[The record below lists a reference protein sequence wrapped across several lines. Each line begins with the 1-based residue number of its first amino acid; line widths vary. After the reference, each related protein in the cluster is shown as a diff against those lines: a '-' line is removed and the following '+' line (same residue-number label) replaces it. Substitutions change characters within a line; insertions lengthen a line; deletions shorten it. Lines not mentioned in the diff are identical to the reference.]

1 MHVLSTIFTLYTL
14 PCIPECKYL
23 FIIFKWPPSHSNDE
37 ISVLNMWKWAFII
50 KLTFDHAEPSVCIL
64 LHIRTNVECRA
75 SCKMKVGE
83 LGFEAKMGPYLG
95 KCNLFALHLQIANK
109 QKDARGTK
117 NVDKF
122 IWHKNGAGT
131 SILFSIISP
140 YLFYNE
146 FTSWSKHWKSFFPH
160 CDSSEPWS
168 KYF

>member
-1 MHVLSTIFTLYTL
+1 
-14 PCIPECKYL
+14 
-23 FIIFKWPPSHSNDE
+23 
-37 ISVLNMWKWAFII
+37 
-50 KLTFDHAEPSVCIL
+50 
-64 LHIRTNVECRA
+64 
-75 SCKMKVGE
+75 MKVGE

-109 QKDARGTK
+109 QKEARGTK

-146 FTSWSKHWKSFFPH
+146 FTS
-160 CDSSEPWS
+160 
-168 KYF
+168 